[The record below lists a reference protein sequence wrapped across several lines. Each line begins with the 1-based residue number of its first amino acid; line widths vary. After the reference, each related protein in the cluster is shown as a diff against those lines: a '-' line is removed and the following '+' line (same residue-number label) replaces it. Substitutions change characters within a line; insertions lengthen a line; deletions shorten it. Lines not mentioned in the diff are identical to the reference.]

1 MLSEI
6 MPIKC
11 LIDITKNYFTFLNL
25 VLSISIIDYYLVI
38 FIKYL
43 RKWIFDYI
51 N

>member
-25 VLSISIIDYYLVI
+25 VLSNDYYLVI